1 MLMLTDYRVRQRD
14 YLLEISRALTAQLD
28 LSAVLR
34 KILEAA
40 AEMLAGQAGLIA
52 LRQDD
57 GSYAISASYGISSQA
72 LGLFEPLLSDLPD
85 HADASSWTIPGLER
99 KLSLVAR
106 AVSLRLEQVVA
117 LPMTAGQHL
126 VGAIYIFR
134 QQGVRFS

>member
-14 YLLEISRALTAQLD
+14 YLLEISRVLTAQLD

-34 KILEAA
+34 KILQAA

-57 GSYAISASYGISSQA
+57 GSFNISASYGISPQV
-72 LGLFEPLLSDLPD
+72 LDLFDPLLADLPD
-85 HADASSWTIPGLER
+85 HTDASSWTQLELER

-106 AVSLRLEQVVA
+106 AVSRRLEQVVA
-117 LPMTAGQHL
+117 LPMTLLGLPDQSARNCTSWPGS
-126 VGAIYIFR
+126 G
-134 QQGVRFS
+134 